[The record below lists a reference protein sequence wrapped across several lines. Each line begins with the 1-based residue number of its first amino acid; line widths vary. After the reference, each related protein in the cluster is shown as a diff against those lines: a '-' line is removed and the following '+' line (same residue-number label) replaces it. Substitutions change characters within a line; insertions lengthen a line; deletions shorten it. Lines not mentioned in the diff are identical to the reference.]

1 MGKSPRSKLSLFVLF
16 FAGIL
21 LLIFLNERGFLN
33 STKNALLIVSVPLQ
47 NVSALAADKVNYF
60 GQALRE
66 IKNLKK
72 ENEKLLNEN
81 LELRGV
87 ISGLE
92 EIKRENDFLR
102 QQLGLEEKPDDVL
115 ILAGVIGRDPLT
127 FGRAILIDKG
137 ARDGVREKTAVIS
150 AGNILVGQ
158 IIEVYENSAKVR
170 LLTDI
175 LSKVP
180 ALTQDSRMD
189 GLIKGDGT
197 SSLTMDLISKEKEL
211 AVGERAISSGLEG
224 IYPKGLLIGEIEEVF
239 SADNQFF
246 QKAKIKAAVDFQNL
260 ESVLVF
266 KKQ

>member
-1 MGKSPRSKLSLFVLF
+1 MGKSPRSKLSPFVLF

-33 STKNALLIVSVPLQ
+33 STKNALLTVSVPLQ
-47 NVSALAADKVNYF
+47 NVSALAADKIGYF
-60 GQALRE
+60 GRALWEIKKLRE
-66 IKNLKK
+66 
-72 ENEKLLNEN
+72 ENEKFSTEN

-87 ISGLE
+87 ISMFE

-102 QQLGLEEKPDDVL
+102 QQLGLEEKREDVL
-115 ILAGVIGRDPLT
+115 VLAEVVGRDPLT
-127 FGRAILIDKG
+127 FGGAMLIDKG
-137 ARDGVREKTAVIS
+137 SRDGVREKMTVVS

-158 IIEVYENSAKVR
+158 IIEVYANSAKVR

-175 LSKVP
+175 SSKVP

-197 SSLTMDLISKEKEL
+197 SSLMMDFISKEKEL
-211 AVGERAISSGLEG
+211 AVGERVISSGMEG
-224 IYPKGLLIGEIEEVF
+224 IHPKGLLIGGIEEVF

-246 QKAKIKAAVDFQNL
+246 QKAKIKAAADFQNM
-260 ESVLVF
+260 ERVFVL
-266 KKQ
+266 KKP